1 MGTSNFMKIH
11 AKNYY
16 VVNGEDFEYED
27 WNDFKE
33 NAIHQIAEYLKV
45 KSIECIPEEPNSY
58 GFDDRYYSS
67 KNIASYSY
75 DWEYYKDCPFRIGIH
90 IYLISGYY
98 TGATLDY
105 DISIEPRRFGD
116 EMCLSQYYGVDDL
129 IEGVIDSCQDYDEDF
144 ARYYS
149 KLREIHKRMQE
160 ELNKA
165 INKAEEICNFLCDE
179 PYKLEARFNNGETI
193 YSKINQ

>member
-1 MGTSNFMKIH
+1 MGTSNFKKIH

-16 VVNGEDFEYED
+16 IVKGEDWEYYNWD
-27 WNDFKE
+27 DFKE
-33 NAIHQIAEYLKV
+33 NAIHRLAEHLNV
-45 KSIECIPEEPNSY
+45 KSTECTPERPSSY
-58 GFDDRYYSS
+58 GFYDRNYPSE
-67 KNIASYSY
+67 NIASYGY

-90 IYLISGYY
+90 IFLISGYY

-105 DISIEPRRFGD
+105 DISIEPKRFGD

-144 ARYYS
+144 AHCYS
-149 KLREIHKRMQE
+149 KLREIHKRMKE

-165 INKAEEICNFLCDE
+165 INKAEEICKVLCDSV
-179 PYKLEARFNNGETI
+179 YKREARFDNGETI